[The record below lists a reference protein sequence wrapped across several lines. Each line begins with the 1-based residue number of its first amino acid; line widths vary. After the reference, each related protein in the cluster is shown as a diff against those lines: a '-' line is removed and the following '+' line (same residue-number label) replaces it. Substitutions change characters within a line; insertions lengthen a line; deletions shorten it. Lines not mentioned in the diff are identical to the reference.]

1 MLKNFSLL
9 IGSSW
14 ESKGSRWL
22 ALERVHLEEAYRRE
36 AVLHFVL
43 HFVYLFTLGGRMF
56 AFNVIL
62 EVCFFFFKFV
72 LFSMIVPRSES
83 VVWEGAE
90 SFFVVALGFS

>member
-36 AVLHFVL
+36 AVLHFV
-43 HFVYLFTLGGRMF
+43 YLFTLGERMF

-62 EVCFFFFKFV
+62 EVFFFFFFKFV
-72 LFSMIVPRSES
+72 LF
-83 VVWEGAE
+83 
-90 SFFVVALGFS
+90 